1 MSSWEIILRVS
12 QRQYSTLSTQ
22 SFYPLLAISRPSW
35 LFQLSQKQLNFLIH
49 LSPFS
54 FFLKNVLATFF
65 SFFLSPFS
73 MILFKKWLSPYSY
86 ISHCFL
92 FSDSANMQNFYSLFQ
107 YFLSYPYHPLSDF
120 FKGREVTV
128 GIDFFHPL
136 ILVMWLHL
144 STRMLAFEVA
154 DGQVPWSFLAA
165 FFPWALCDIYFV
177 GQHFLIPLSLAS
189 GSLGPLPFS
198 FQHPICSSFCLDSAL
213 GFIYIWCPRR
223 SSKFFFKSPL
233 WFLLFYLIPF

>member
-1 MSSWEIILRVS
+1 MAFPLFL
-12 QRQYSTLSTQ
+12 YL
-22 SFYPLLAISRPSW
+22 PLLPFLW
-35 LFQLSQKQLNFLIH
+35 LSQYAEFLLFISVLPILP
-49 LSPFS
+49 LSPTVR
-54 FFLKNVLATFF
+54 FLQGKGGNCGNW
-65 SFFLSPFS
+65 FL
-73 MILFKKWLSPYSY
+73 
-86 ISHCFL
+86 
-92 FSDSANMQNFYSLFQ
+92 
-107 YFLSYPYHPLSDF
+107 
-120 FKGREVTV
+120 
-128 GIDFFHPL
+128 FHPL

-165 FFPWALCDIYFV
+165 FLPWALCDIYFV